1 MKLLKEIIPYVII
14 VIVVVLI
21 RTFIITPVSVDGNSM
36 YPTLKDKE
44 ILILKKYD
52 KQIKRF
58 DIVVFKYGDSK
69 LIKRVIGLP
78 GEKVEYKNNNLYI
91 DDNKIKDVFLLTETD
106 DFNLKNL
113 DVEVIPDDY
122 YFVLGDNRINSSD
135 SRTIGLISIK
145 DIEGTVSF
153 RAFPFKRIGNI
164 D

>member
-1 MKLLKEIIPYVII
+1 MNFNLSEIVFN
-14 VIVVVLI
+14 
-21 RTFIITPVSVDGNSM
+21 T
-36 YPTLKDKE
+36 
-44 ILILKKYD
+44 
-52 KQIKRF
+52 QF